1 MNQSGQAVGLVET
14 RGAVALAAG
23 IEAMLKTADVE
34 VAGIERISYGFFAV
48 AVRGQLAAVRQ
59 ALDSGSAAV
68 AQYGELRAV
77 RMYPRPDAVSLGLLE
92 NGSRAALATAA
103 PQGTRSLESGGAG

>member
-14 RGAVALAAG
+14 RGVVALAAG
-23 IEAMLKTADVE
+23 IEAMLKTANVE

-48 AVRGQLAAVRQ
+48 AIRGQLAAVRQ

-68 AQYGELRAV
+68 GQYGELRAV
-77 RMYPRPDAVSLGLLE
+77 RMYPRPDAVSLRLLE
-92 NGSRAALATAA
+92 NGSREALAAA
-103 PQGTRSLESGGAG
+103 ASPKARIQIGRAHV